1 MIMAKRRYKTKWHRY
16 GTIIG
21 VLLVAIGGVIM
32 ILLGVTDLLNQSTG
46 SAFLFVAN
54 FVHLPAEFSFLWSI
68 LTIICGIVILVF
80 SVQQKPHEQDTLAW
94 IVVAALLGIL
104 GGTLGGLIVFGGALI
119 YFLLYFL

>member
-1 MIMAKRRYKTKWHRY
+1 MVMTKRRYKTKWHRY

-32 ILLGVTDLLNQSTG
+32 ILLGVTDLLNQSTE
-46 SAFLFVAN
+46 STFLFVTN
-54 FVHLPAEFSFLWSI
+54 FVQLPAELSFLWNV

-80 SVQQKPHEQDTLAW
+80 SVQQKPHEQDTSAW
-94 IVVAALLGIL
+94 IIIAALLGIL

-119 YFLLYFL
+119 YFLLYLL